1 MAAGEQL
8 PEALE
13 DLLLQDG
20 ALQGVDQVDIAE
32 LRQRSQP
39 RRVQPGEV
47 LLRRGEA
54 NTHMYVLL
62 EGVLRVDLDQPEG
75 EPIGRVYPGATV
87 GELSLLAHSTATAS
101 VTAETSVELL
111 AVDENTFYWLVAR
124 SHAFALNLLVTLAQR
139 LQSSN
144 SAAVGQLSLRRHFER
159 VALHD
164 ALTGLHNRRWL
175 DDTLPRLVQRHRY
188 AKQPF
193 SAAVMDLDH
202 FKRVNDGFGHAAGDY
217 VLVAIAETA
226 RLNLRPTDLIARV
239 GGEEFVLLFPQTG
252 LAGAVRAAERLR
264 EAVAACALC
273 HQGVALPPA
282 SASFG
287 VAELSATEDYRA
299 LLERADRAVYRAKT
313 NGRNQT
319 QWEDESSREDGKA
332 GR

>member
-13 DLLLQDG
+13 GLTPPEDG
-20 ALQGVDQVDIAE
+20 ALRRVDPVDIAE
-32 LRQRSQP
+32 LRQRSQLRRMQP
-39 RRVQPGEV
+39 REV

-54 NTHMYVLL
+54 NTHMYVVLA
-62 EGVLRVDLDQPEG
+62 GVLRVDLDQPDG
-75 EPIGRVYPGATV
+75 EPIGRVQPGTTV

-101 VTAETSVELL
+101 VTAETDVELL
-111 AVDENTFYWLVAR
+111 AVDEATFYWLVAR

-175 DDTLPRLVQRHRY
+175 DDTLPRLIQRHRY

-193 SAAVMDLDH
+193 SVAVMDLDH
-202 FKRVNDGFGHAAGDY
+202 FKRINDRFGHAAGDY
-217 VLVAIAETA
+217 VLVAIADAA

-264 EAVAACALC
+264 EAIGACVLC
-273 HQGVALPPA
+273 HQGAELPPA

-287 VAELSATEDYRA
+287 VAELDADEDYTA

-313 NGRNQT
+313 SGRNQT
-319 QWEDESSREDGKA
+319 QCA
-332 GR
+332 